1 MSGVYYEKEGVPVG
15 PVSGPAFAALYESG
29 AANDTTRV
37 NTPVPCTP
45 PAVDSVVVLV
55 VLK

>member
-45 PAVDSVVVLV
+45 PAVDSVVVYA
-55 VLK
+55 